1 MLSKLRESWTDF
13 SDAEPG
19 RRFQEYHEK
28 RKQEQ
33 TSTVATVAFIAA
45 GIGLILVGALLMVI
59 PGPGIP
65 VVAVGAGLIA
75 RESSHV
81 AKALDWLEL
90 RIRAVVS
97 WALGVWKQAGAAA
110 RAGIVVT
117 AIALAGAA
125 GYGAWLVMF
134 AE

>member
-1 MLSKLRESWTDF
+1 MLSKLRESWDEV

-19 RRFQEYHEK
+19 CRFQAYHEK
-28 RKQEQ
+28 RQDEK
-33 TSTVATVAFIAA
+33 SSKVAQVAFIVA

-97 WALGVWKQAGAAA
+97 WALGIWKQAGAGA
-110 RAGIVVT
+110 RAGIVVI
-117 AIALAGAA
+117 AIAAAGAA